1 MQPKI
6 MHRRNWLR
14 LVLVG
19 MIFVF
24 NPAFESLESRM
35 LDALRG
41 HFRPEFLNRI
51 DDIVIFDRIDASRMK
66 EIVAVQIETIIRQ
79 LKLQKDITL
88 SLDESVRDQLAQDGY
103 DPAFG
108 ARPLKRL
115 IQRRLLDPLAL
126 EIINGTVKHGASI
139 AASLDDKSNVVFTLQ
154 DKA

>member
-1 MQPKI
+1 MDWDGK
-6 MHRRNWLR
+6 
-14 LVLVG
+14 
-19 MIFVF
+19 
-24 NPAFESLESRM
+24 AFESLESRM

>member
-1 MQPKI
+1 MD
-6 MHRRNWLR
+6 WD
-14 LVLVG
+14 G
-19 MIFVF
+19 T
-24 NPAFESLESRM
+24 AFESLESRM

-41 HFRPEFLNRI
+41 NFRPEFLNRI

>member
-1 MQPKI
+1 MD
-6 MHRRNWLR
+6 WD
-14 LVLVG
+14 G
-19 MIFVF
+19 T
-24 NPAFESLESRM
+24 AFESLESRM

>member
-1 MQPKI
+1 MDWDGK
-6 MHRRNWLR
+6 
-14 LVLVG
+14 
-19 MIFVF
+19 
-24 NPAFESLESRM
+24 AFESLENRM